1 MSYNWS
7 KYFPYAV
14 LVVTCLHFL
23 LLVAVQTYVKV
34 YVGFMRR
41 IMETQCNY
49 SNFSTPCWLFSCYMP
64 YITVNFI
71 WVYHS
76 VKSGIRK
83 AIILLSSIALFAL
96 PPLPENN
103 CECMASGLQKAL
115 VWRAFPWPRMHVKS
129 QSLIIIGCSINSW
142 SELSLNFEPIQQLA
156 LYIADV
162 PEALVNLCLGA
173 LAGIQDV
180 LFF

>member
-1 MSYNWS
+1 
-7 KYFPYAV
+7 
-14 LVVTCLHFL
+14 
-23 LLVAVQTYVKV
+23 
-34 YVGFMRR
+34 
-41 IMETQCNY
+41 
-49 SNFSTPCWLFSCYMP
+49 
-64 YITVNFI
+64 
-71 WVYHS
+71 
-76 VKSGIRK
+76 
-83 AIILLSSIALFAL
+83 
-96 PPLPENN
+96 
-103 CECMASGLQKAL
+103 
-115 VWRAFPWPRMHVKS
+115 MHVKS